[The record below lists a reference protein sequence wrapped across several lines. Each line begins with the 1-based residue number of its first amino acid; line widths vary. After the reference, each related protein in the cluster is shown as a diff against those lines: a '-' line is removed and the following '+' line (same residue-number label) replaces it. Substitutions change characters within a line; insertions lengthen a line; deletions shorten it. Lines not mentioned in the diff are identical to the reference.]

1 MGESSSLD
9 ANLIPSE
16 ERQEGKLG
24 KSTLDYHEV

>member
-9 ANLIPSE
+9 ANLTPSE

-24 KSTLDYHEV
+24 KITLDYHEV